1 MATSSQDSTNV
12 PGSGP
17 GAGGLLVRIGE
28 QDVAD
33 DALQVGARTQE
44 LPQGPAG
51 RAELLELGDRHAIG
65 VVGAAELRELPVEG
79 VEDGAGHRL
88 ADAWKGAPS
97 AGAEPGPPRHGGGG
111 YTL

>member
-51 RAELLELGDRHAIG
+51 RAELLELRDRHSIG
-65 VVGAAELRELPVEG
+65 FVGAANLRELPVEG

-88 ADAWKGAPS
+88 VDARQRLDP
-97 AGAEPGPPRHGGGG
+97 AGVEPDLPVERRGDDDV
-111 YTL
+111 